1 MADRGSVSLARL
13 AGFEVSLG
21 PDGRLVFGEGVS
33 APEPAVRRL
42 GDLAQVL
49 LYPGEPGPDPLY
61 LMYRGTGL
69 LSDRR
74 AMEDAGLRYDITV
87 IYAGKIGSEYVKTLG
102 HYHPKAPGHPWTYP
116 EIYQVLHGRAHFLLQ
131 CGGEVSGQVEDFV
144 VADFSEGEILLI
156 PPFYGH
162 VTVNPGDV
170 PLVLANWIARDFQ
183 SVYEPVK
190 LRKGLAFY
198 DVEYKGQSIFMPND
212 SYGEHPKPRL
222 AKPRDYPEIGLR
234 QGESI
239 YKAWQKGADLSFLI
253 RPSRQASLWAEL
265 GVPAGQ

>member
-1 MADRGSVSLARL
+1 
-13 AGFEVSLG
+13 
-21 PDGRLVFGEGVS
+21 
-33 APEPAVRRL
+33 
-42 GDLAQVL
+42 VL

-69 LSDRR
+69 LKDRR

-87 IYAGKIGSEYVKTLG
+87 IYPGKIGSEYVKTLRSL
-102 HYHPKAPGHPWTYP
+102 PSESPGPP
-116 EIYQVLHGRAHFLLQ
+116 LDLSRGLPGPPRQSPLPLAA
-131 CGGEVSGQVEDFV
+131 GGEVSGQVDDFV
-144 VADFSEGEILLI
+144 VADFAEGDILLI

-183 SVYEPVK
+183 SVYDPVR

-222 AKPRDYPEIGLR
+222 ISPETTRRSDSGR
-234 QGESI
+234 E
-239 YKAWQKGADLSFLI
+239 KACTKHGRKAPVL
-253 RPSRQASLWAEL
+253 ASW
-265 GVPAGQ
+265 

>member
-1 MADRGSVSLARL
+1 L

-21 PDGRLVFGEGVS
+21 EDGRLVFGEGVL

-42 GDLAQVL
+42 EDLSQVL

-239 YKAWQKGADLSFLI
+239 YKAWQEGADLSFLI